1 MYAACC
7 KTAYCAVLQ
16 KDMEQMKAYMQ
27 RGGFAGGCH
36 LLGRGIGYG
45 MDLRRRMAVIV
56 ARIRMRVDNLD
67 AVNGVDVHKHR
78 RACLEHYEEYK
89 QEQRY
94 LYA

>member
-1 MYAACC
+1 
-7 KTAYCAVLQ
+7 
-16 KDMEQMKAYMQ
+16 
-27 RGGFAGGCH
+27 
-36 LLGRGIGYG
+36 